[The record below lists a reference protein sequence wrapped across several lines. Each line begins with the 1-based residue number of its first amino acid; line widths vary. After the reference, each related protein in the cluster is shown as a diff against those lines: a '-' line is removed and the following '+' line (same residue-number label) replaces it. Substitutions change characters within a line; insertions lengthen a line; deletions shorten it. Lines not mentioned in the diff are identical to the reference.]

1 MESDLVGKKVRWRV
15 STAANILVVAEA
27 TVLEVKERD
36 GRVLAYMD
44 NGSVAAVEVLYVT

>member
-15 STAANILVVAEA
+15 STAAGLVVAEA
-27 TVLEVKERD
+27 TVTEVKERD
-36 GRVLAYMD
+36 DRVLAYMD